1 MPLPSFA
8 PETGRRPPGIH
19 EATWEEVVDR
29 FGWNRR
35 RRELLDGLTDA
46 IALLVNAGCSR
57 IWLNGSFVTAKE
69 EPGDFDA
76 VWDMQDVDLDQLDEI
91 FFNFEDGRRA
101 QKERFR
107 GEFLPNVVEKGSGVD
122 FVEFFQ
128 QERDASQKGIVVMDL
143 RRIVQ

>member
-1 MPLPSFA
+1 MPLPPFDA
-8 PETGRRPPGIH
+8 ETGRLPPGIH
-19 EATWEEVVDR
+19 EVTWEEVVDR

-35 RRELLDGLTDA
+35 RRELIDGLTDA
-46 IALLVNAGCSR
+46 IALLVNVGCSR

-76 VWDMQDVDLDQLDEI
+76 VWDMQGVDLDQLDEI

-107 GEFLPNVVEKGSGVD
+107 GEFLPNVVEKGSGLD